1 VDKPV
6 SPVSLCVSAVIIP
19 PHRIRDRGTLCA
31 GSGFRSYMELKSL
44 HKDAIPGALA
54 KAERYR
60 LLHEPW
66 QSESICQDVLRV
78 DPANEA
84 ALITL
89 ILALTDQFDHGAYVQ
104 EAKDLIPRLHDE
116 YDRAYYSGIIWERRA
131 QALLHQ
137 ARHGS
142 GPIIYEW
149 LREAMAW
156 YEKAEAIRPPQNDD
170 ALLRWNT
177 CARLLLRHPE
187 IKPAPQERTEP
198 IMSE

>member
-1 VDKPV
+1 MV
-6 SPVSLCVSAVIIP
+6 
-19 PHRIRDRGTLCA
+19 
-31 GSGFRSYMELKSL
+31 ELKSL

-66 QSESICQDVLRV
+66 QSESICQDVLRI
-78 DPANEA
+78 DPDNEA

-89 ILALTDQFDHGAYVQ
+89 ILALTDQFDHGGHVE
-104 EAKDLIPRLHDE
+104 EAKNLIPRLREE
-116 YDRAYYSGIIWERRA
+116 YDRAYYSGIISERRA
-131 QALLHQ
+131 ESLLHQ
-137 ARHGS
+137 TRHGS

-170 ALLRWNT
+170 AVLRWNT
-177 CARLLLRHPE
+177 CARLLMRNPQLQ
-187 IKPAPQERTEP
+187 PAPQERTEP